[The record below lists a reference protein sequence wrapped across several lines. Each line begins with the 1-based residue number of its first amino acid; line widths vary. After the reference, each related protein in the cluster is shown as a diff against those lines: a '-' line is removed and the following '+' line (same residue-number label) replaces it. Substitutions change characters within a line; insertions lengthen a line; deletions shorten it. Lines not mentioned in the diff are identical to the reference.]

1 MGSIMA
7 QHEVLHSL
15 HLATWAFRV
24 PAFVIL
30 AGVFSSATPGPREL
44 RTLLQ
49 SIVVPA
55 ILFGLLFSLEV
66 YWLNGEF
73 ALHVAQLPWTLWFLM
88 ALFFWRLL
96 LPLVVQ
102 LRHPLLI
109 TAGVALAVGYIDG
122 FGMLF
127 AASRTLVYLPLF
139 YLGWRIGQGSL
150 RGWFSSRWSLPVA
163 IAGVLMSGVAGWLWH
178 RDVNGGWLSMSRAYS
193 PADPM
198 SLEWAWVIRLLLLA
212 SAAFLVLCFL
222 RLTPRRRL
230 PLISALGSAGF
241 TIYLLHPL
249 VILPVREH
257 GWIARV
263 NTPLEQIGLLLCAVL
278 LAIVLG
284 SAPVRR
290 LVRPLT
296 RPPITWLFARTPL
309 RQQPATVPL
318 PAQRS
323 PAEQLVTHVGGGAAA
338 PATAG
343 APTIAEA

>member
-1 MGSIMA
+1 VGLGDTA
-7 QHEVLHSL
+7 
-15 HLATWAFRV
+15 AA
-24 PAFVIL
+24 
-30 AGVFSSATPGPREL
+30 AG
-44 RTLLQ
+44 
-49 SIVVPA
+49 
-55 ILFGLLFSLEV
+55 
-66 YWLNGEF
+66 
-73 ALHVAQLPWTLWFLM
+73 
-88 ALFFWRLL
+88 
-96 LPLVVQ
+96 
-102 LRHPLLI
+102 
-109 TAGVALAVGYIDG
+109 
-122 FGMLF
+122 
-127 AASRTLVYLPLF
+127 
-139 YLGWRIGQGSL
+139 
-150 RGWFSSRWSLPVA
+150 
-163 IAGVLMSGVAGWLWH
+163 
-178 RDVNGGWLSMSRAYS
+178 
-193 PADPM
+193 
-198 SLEWAWVIRLLLLA
+198 
-212 SAAFLVLCFL
+212 
-222 RLTPRRRL
+222 L